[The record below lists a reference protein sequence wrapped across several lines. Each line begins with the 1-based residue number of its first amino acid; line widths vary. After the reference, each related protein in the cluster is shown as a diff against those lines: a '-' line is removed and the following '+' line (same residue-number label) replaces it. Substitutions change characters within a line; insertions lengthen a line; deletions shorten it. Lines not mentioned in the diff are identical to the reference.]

1 MFTGDWLLYGRVEHG
16 KLEFEGLFDPW
27 DAGDSRPPRRS

>member
-1 MFTGDWLLYGRVEHG
+1 MFRGDWLLYGRVTDG

-27 DAGDSRPPRRS
+27 ETAAK